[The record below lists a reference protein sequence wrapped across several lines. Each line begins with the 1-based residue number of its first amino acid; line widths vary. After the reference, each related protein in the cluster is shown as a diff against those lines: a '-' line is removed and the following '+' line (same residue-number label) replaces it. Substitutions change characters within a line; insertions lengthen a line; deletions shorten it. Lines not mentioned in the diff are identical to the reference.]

1 MSNLKERWQQLALS
15 NKTKKQEADFWKDYL
30 DKEQKI
36 YETILGEKITNL
48 KGKFSD
54 LAQHYN
60 MSNEYFLGFIDGI
73 RGALDRDIVLDDL
86 GEDTELDY
94 NIDYEKLYKE
104 MVAYKADHLYR
115 LPQWDSIFNEDK
127 RKELYIS
134 QRKSRTIINPQKPG
148 RNDPCPCGSGKKYKK
163 CCGINEQ

>member
-30 DKEQKI
+30 DKEQRI